1 MIIEVDKKKVFASDA
16 GLTFDR
22 NKETVILLHGS
33 GQSHVVWSLTEQYIS
48 SLGFNVLT
56 IDLPGHGNSEGES
69 LKSIEEIAVWLE
81 KFLNKIVTTSAI
93 PIGIPG

>member
-16 GLTFDR
+16 GLTFDI

-56 IDLPGHGNSEGES
+56 LDLPGPVSYTHMTLPTICS
-69 LKSIEEIAVWLE
+69 V
-81 KFLNKIVTTSAI
+81 
-93 PIGIPG
+93 